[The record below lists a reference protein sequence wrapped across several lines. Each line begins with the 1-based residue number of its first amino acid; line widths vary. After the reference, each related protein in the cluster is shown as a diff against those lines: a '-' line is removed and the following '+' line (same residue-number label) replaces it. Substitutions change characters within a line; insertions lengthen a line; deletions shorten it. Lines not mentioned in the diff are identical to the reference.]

1 MKRSRLKT
9 FTRAECRQAQESL
22 LSWFESA
29 RRSLP
34 WRARRNPYSTWVSE
48 IMLQQTQA
56 ATVVP
61 YFRRWMKTYPNVS
74 ALAKA
79 HEHEVLKL
87 WEGLGYYSRAR
98 NLLRGAR
105 LIIEQHQGKVP
116 SDVATLRS
124 MPGIGRY
131 TAGAIASIAYHQAQP
146 VLDGNV
152 MRVLCRWR
160 DLPGDP
166 RRAPLHEHL
175 WTLARQ
181 LATDTNAALVNESL
195 MELGAV
201 LCTPT
206 KPLCSDCPLRRQCR
220 ALANG
225 HVELRPMPARRLATA
240 KRSVTIAIV
249 ERRDQL
255 LLGQQDAHAAQ
266 WANLWTFPHWE
277 SQERGRPEQATSTW
291 LQEKLGMTVS
301 NVTTF
306 TRGTYAITR
315 FSFRYVAVRALARKL
330 ARGPMPTGYVWITR
344 GRLKQLAM
352 PAPHRRLVDQWIA
365 SQASPPRHKI
375 R

>member
-1 MKRSRLKT
+1 VKRSRLET

-29 RRSLP
+29 KRSLP

-116 SDVATLRS
+116 SDVATLRC

-160 DLPGDP
+160 DIPGDP

-181 LATDTNAALVNESL
+181 LATNTNAALVNESL

-225 HVELRPMPARRLATA
+225 HVELRPMPARRPKATM
-240 KRSVTIAIV
+240 RTVTIAV
-249 ERRDQL
+249 VNKRHQVL
-255 LLGQQDAHAAQ
+255 LKQQEAHAKQ
-266 WANLWTFPHWE
+266 WANLWTLPHWE
-277 SQERGRPEQATSTW
+277 SQEHEHPAQATSAW
-291 LQEKLGMTVS
+291 LQETLGMTVS
-301 NVTTF
+301 DPAILA
-306 TRGTYAITR
+306 RGKYAITR
-315 FSFRYVAVRALARKL
+315 FSFRYVAVQALFQKL
-330 ARGPMPTGYVWITR
+330 AQRQLPADYAWVARQHLGT
-344 GRLKQLAM
+344 LAM
-352 PAPHRRLVDQWIA
+352 PAPHRRLIQ
-365 SQASPPRHKI
+365 KL
-375 R
+375 